1 MALASY
7 TAATPGTQPDF
18 RCGFDI
24 ELAHAILQRMADGES
39 LAAICRTA
47 GMPTAATVYRWA
59 ARYEDF
65 GEAFV
70 LIRNLARQN
79 QAGRTARARATAAK
93 ARKGVKNPKITGRAS
108 GFSVQVAEAICKR
121 LMRGEG
127 LQEICRDPAMVSVGT
142 VYNWLH
148 RYPQFARDYGRA
160 RQMQA
165 FVMQDRSVDL
175 VLSTGPG
182 GHRQADKVLA
192 RMRQRMAVLS
202 AKAWDL
208 EARPGAPAAPLP
220 AGERSGEGP

>member
-1 MALASY
+1 MALATY
-7 TAATPGTQPDF
+7 IAATPGAQPDF

-24 ELAHAILQRMADGES
+24 ELAHAILRRMADGES
-39 LAAICRTA
+39 LTAICRTA
-47 GMPTAATVYRWA
+47 GMPTATTVYRWA

-70 LIRNLARQN
+70 LIRTLARQN
-79 QAGRTARARATAAK
+79 QAGRTARARATRAK
-93 ARKGVKNPKITGRAS
+93 ARKGVKNPRITGRPS
-108 GFSVQVAEAICKR
+108 RFSDEVAEAICQR
-121 LMRGEG
+121 LMRGEA
-127 LQEICRDPAMVSVGT
+127 LQQICRDAAMVSIGT

-148 RYPQFARDYGRA
+148 RYPRFARDYGRA

-165 FVMQDRSVDL
+165 FVLQDRSVDL
-175 VLSTGPG
+175 VLSTGG

-208 EARPGAPAAPLP
+208 DARPAAAASPLLD
-220 AGERSGEGP
+220 GERMGEGP

>member
-93 ARKGVKNPKITGRAS
+93 ARKGVKNLKITGRPS

-142 VYNWLH
+142 VYNW
-148 RYPQFARDYGRA
+148 
-160 RQMQA
+160 
-165 FVMQDRSVDL
+165 
-175 VLSTGPG
+175 
-182 GHRQADKVLA
+182 
-192 RMRQRMAVLS
+192 
-202 AKAWDL
+202 
-208 EARPGAPAAPLP
+208 
-220 AGERSGEGP
+220 

>member
-1 MALASY
+1 MALATY
-7 TAATPGTQPDF
+7 IAATPGTQPDF

-24 ELAHAILQRMADGES
+24 ELAHAILKRMAEGES

-70 LIRNLARQN
+70 LIRKIARQN
-79 QAGRTARARATAAK
+79 QAGRVARARAARAK
-93 ARKGVKNPKITGRAS
+93 ARKGVKNAKITGRPS
-108 GFSVQVAEAICKR
+108 GFSAPVAEAICTR
-121 LMRGEG
+121 LRRGEG
-127 LQEICRDPAMVSVGT
+127 LQQICRDEAMVSVGT

-148 RYPQFARDYGRA
+148 HYPQFARDYGRA
-160 RQMQA
+160 RRLQA
-165 FVMQDRSVDL
+165 FVLEDQAADL

-208 EARPGAPAAPLP
+208 EARPGA
-220 AGERSGEGP
+220 G

>member
-1 MALASY
+1 MALATY

-24 ELAHAILQRMADGES
+24 ELAHAILQRMADGEG
-39 LAAICRTA
+39 LTAICRTA
-47 GMPTAATVYRWA
+47 GMPTATTVYRWA

-70 LIRNLARQN
+70 LIRTLARRN
-79 QAGRTARARATAAK
+79 QAGRVARARATAAK
-93 ARKGVKNPKITGRAS
+93 ARKGVKNPRITGRPS
-108 GFSVQVAEAICKR
+108 GFSVQVAEAICQR
-121 LMRGEG
+121 LMRGEA
-127 LQEICRDPAMVSVGT
+127 LQQICRDPAMVSIGT

-148 RYPQFARDYGRA
+148 RYPRFASDYGRA
-160 RQMQA
+160 RRMQA
-165 FVMQDRSVDL
+165 FVLQDRSVDL

-208 EARPGAPAAPLP
+208 DARPDAPASPLP
-220 AGERSGEGP
+220 RGGEVG